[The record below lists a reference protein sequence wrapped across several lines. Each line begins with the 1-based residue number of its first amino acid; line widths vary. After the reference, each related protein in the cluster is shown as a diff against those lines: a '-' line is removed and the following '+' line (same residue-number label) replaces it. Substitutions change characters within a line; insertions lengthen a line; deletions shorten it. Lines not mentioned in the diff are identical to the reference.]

1 VCPLFV
7 WRKKTPNKPVG
18 LVVLNPPLFPG
29 EDRAV
34 VPCLVRQLTRELA
47 VLAQR
52 YRQTDR
58 CPWLADTSPAFMGS
72 HLLKADEVSTV
83 KCVSVRY
90 SATFRSPHSRL
101 CDYKVCLDLN
111 GQENA
116 FSLQCSRFSRK
127 LFLNNLILAEH
138 LTIPSLRHGRCSD

>member
-1 VCPLFV
+1 VSALCLAKEDAEQAGRFG
-7 WRKKTPNKPVG
+7 G
-18 LVVLNPPLFPG
+18 LEPATVTRPRPRCRSVSGPATHA
-29 EDRAV
+29 RAG
-34 VPCLVRQLTRELA
+34 
-47 VLAQR
+47 R

-90 SATFRSPHSRL
+90 SATFRSPYSRL
-101 CDYKVCLDLN
+101 CDYTVCLDLN